1 MAKTLQQILAE
12 QKPEVVSSAMEQV
25 AEILQKVDPEL
36 AAYEEQELK
45 DIVKARL
52 AAPQPGIKVEL

>member
-12 QKPEVVSSAMEQV
+12 EKPEVVASAIEQA
-25 AEILQKVDPEL
+25 AEILQKIDPEL
-36 AAYEEQELK
+36 AAHEGQELI

-52 AAPQPGIKVEL
+52 AEPQQDNKGEV

>member
-1 MAKTLQQILAE
+1 MAKTLQQMLTKE
-12 QKPEVVSSAMEQV
+12 KPEVVASAIAQA

-36 AAYEEQELK
+36 AAYDGQKLI

-52 AAPQPGIKVEL
+52 AEPQQGIKVEL

>member
-12 QKPEVVSSAMEQV
+12 EKPEVVASAIEQA
-25 AEILQKVDPEL
+25 AEILQKIDSEL
-36 AAYEEQELK
+36 AVHEGKELI

-52 AAPQPGIKVEL
+52 ADPQPGIKVEL

>member
-12 QKPEVVSSAMEQV
+12 EKPEVVAKAIEQA
-25 AEILQKVDPEL
+25 AEILQKIDPEP
-36 AAYEEQELK
+36 ATYEGQELI

-52 AAPQPGIKVEL
+52 ANPQPGVKVKL

>member
-1 MAKTLQQILAE
+1 MAKTLQQMLAE
-12 QKPEVVSSAMEQV
+12 EKPEVVASAIEQA

-36 AAYEEQELK
+36 AVYKGQELI

-52 AAPQPGIKVEL
+52 ADPQPGIKVEL

>member
-12 QKPEVVSSAMEQV
+12 EKPEVVASAIEQA
-25 AEILQKVDPEL
+25 AEILQKIDLEL
-36 AAYEEQELK
+36 AVHEGQELI

-52 AAPQPGIKVEL
+52 ADPQPGIKVEL